1 VSQLRGPLAAAS
13 RAVLDAAPREPC
25 AAPLLLRRMPAWAAA
40 TRLLLLP
47 WARLHALAD
56 AELRAQGVA
65 AELSAPIIL
74 DAVRSLERSGAL
86 LCVPPTPKA
95 EHLTA
100 EPPTAVVLSMGWLR
114 RQLAHISPR
123 SRLDLA

>member
-1 VSQLRGPLAAAS
+1 MSQLRGPLAAAS

-25 AAPLLLRRMPAWAAA
+25 TAPVLLRRMPAWAAA

-65 AELSAPIIL
+65 LLLAWLGVHL
-74 DAVRSLERSGAL
+74 VGVRLGDWDWGWAGYYTAL
-86 LCVPPTPKA
+86 T
-95 EHLTA
+95 
-100 EPPTAVVLSMGWLR
+100 
-114 RQLAHISPR
+114 LASSYPYPYP
-123 SRLDLA
+123 

>member
-1 VSQLRGPLAAAS
+1 MSQLRGPLAAAS

-65 AELSAPIIL
+65 PIARL
-74 DAVRSLERSGAL
+74 VGG
-86 LCVPPTPKA
+86 TP
-95 EHLTA
+95 
-100 EPPTAVVLSMGWLR
+100 GW
-114 RQLAHISPR
+114 RQAWGLGLGLGLVTTLP
-123 SRLDLA
+123 